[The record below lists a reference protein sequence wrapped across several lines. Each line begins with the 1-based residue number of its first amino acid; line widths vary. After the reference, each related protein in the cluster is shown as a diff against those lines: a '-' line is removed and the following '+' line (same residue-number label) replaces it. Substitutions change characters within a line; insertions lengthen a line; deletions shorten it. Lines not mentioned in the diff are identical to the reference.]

1 MPNYAKRVYSTV
13 LYNHT
18 SIYTVKTGL
27 FSVSFPQTVSL
38 QITDVLNKYLG
49 KHCLF
54 IDTIVF
60 GLWHKHHF
68 SVLEG
73 KLFWFISFE
82 CSNTP
87 AVYCGNKR
95 WTSHNRFV
103 VGWNGCTNCVGLTF
117 SNALIL
123 PQYNADNVL
132 WLQLMAGSWYPCCM
146 WSSIVMY
153 SSGLMGRGG
162 SSGTGG
168 CKFESIL
175 ILILSL
181 KKTPN

>member
-1 MPNYAKRVYSTV
+1 MLCPLAGVSTV
-13 LYNHT
+13 YIVQH
-18 SIYTVKTGL
+18 TVKTGH

-38 QITDVLNKYLG
+38 QITDLLNKYLG
-49 KHCLF
+49 KTLF
-54 IDTIVF
+54 
-60 GLWHKHHF
+60 
-68 SVLEG
+68 VLEG

-146 WSSIVMY
+146 WSSTVMC
-153 SSGLMGRGG
+153 SSGLMGRAG
-162 SSGTGG
+162 SSGKGG
-168 CKFESIL
+168 CNFEFTL
-175 ILILSL
+175 IHILSL